1 MGFIQQKFADNQG
14 GLMVAFQDTE
24 SNQFYY
30 AGDSVEDALKHF
42 DMYIKDNIIYI
53 KTDEEKALETIGVK
67 TAQEA
72 TELRETIDTIVD
84 DYTDEQALDSKILF
98 PNWHDNTAY
107 AVNDRVRYGG
117 RLYKVLQAHTSQ
129 SDWTPTRA
137 PSLFAQ
143 ILTGEET
150 GEPQEWQQPD
160 STNAYMYGDRVIYD
174 NKIYES
180 TIDFNV
186 WAPDNYS
193 QGWTLIED
201 LNPPS
206 EDEDEDEEI
215 PEWVQPDAS
224 NGYHIGDKIH
234 YQGLI
239 YQSLIDN
246 NVWSP
251 DAYPAGWQFV
261 Q

>member
-1 MGFIQQKFADNQG
+1 MDSGLFFQVPTYLFICLYFQK
-14 GLMVAFQDTE
+14 T
-24 SNQFYY
+24 
-30 AGDSVEDALKHF
+30 
-42 DMYIKDNIIYI
+42 
-53 KTDEEKALETIGVK
+53 LEYSENYIGVCRLD
-67 TAQEA
+67 A
-72 TELRETIDTIVD
+72 TILKLYSGYDLRKLCETIDTIVD

-186 WAPDNYS
+186 WAPDYYP

-206 EDEDEDEEI
+206 ENEDEDEEI
-215 PEWVQPDAS
+215 PAWVQPDAT
-224 NGYHIGDKIH
+224 NGYHIGDKVH

-251 DAYPAGWQFV
+251 DAYPAGWTLIQ
-261 Q
+261 

>member
-1 MGFIQQKFADNQG
+1 MGFIKEKYLNNQG
-14 GLMVAFQDTE
+14 GLTVSFQGEANTE
-24 SNQFYY
+24 SYF
-30 AGDSVEDALKHF
+30 AGDNALAALEYF
-42 DMYIKDNIIYI
+42 NMYLKDNQIYI

-107 AVNDRVRYGG
+107 AVDDRVRDGG

-186 WAPDNYS
+186 WAPDYYP

-206 EDEDEDEEI
+206 ENEDEDEEI
-215 PEWVQPDAS
+215 PAWVQPDAT
-224 NGYHIGDKIH
+224 NGYHIGDKVH

-239 YQSLIDN
+239 QQSLIDN

-251 DAYPAGWQFV
+251 DAYPAGWTLIQ
-261 Q
+261 